1 MCKILKKN
9 NNNEETV
16 YRRHKKSIHL
26 RTAKRCFNSMY
37 FRELLL
43 QTVESVR
50 ESDRVTHTPKQS
62 ADRLLYRSEM

>member
-1 MCKILKKN
+1 
-9 NNNEETV
+9 
-16 YRRHKKSIHL
+16 
-26 RTAKRCFNSMY
+26 MY